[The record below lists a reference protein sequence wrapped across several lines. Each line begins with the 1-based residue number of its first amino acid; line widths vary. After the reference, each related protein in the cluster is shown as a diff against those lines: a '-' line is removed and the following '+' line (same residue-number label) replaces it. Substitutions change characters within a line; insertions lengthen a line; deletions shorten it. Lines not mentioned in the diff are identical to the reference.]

1 MVSPSSGLAIEL
13 GWAIRTPTF
22 YIFDIWWD
30 LLLQYSV
37 GQGADDVW
45 DDFPVSYVSGYFL
58 VSCDVPRITV
68 TAWVI

>member
-37 GQGADDVW
+37 GKGADDVW
-45 DDFPVSYVSGYFL
+45 DDFLVSYPGTFL
-58 VSCDVPRITV
+58 
-68 TAWVI
+68 